1 MRALRTNGPSPVPP
15 SWGRLSFRFRQGP
28 IESTD
33 AHLRGYK
40 QTGYRLLARMG
51 FRSAIGFEID
61 IPTKGDIW
69 ASDLHPRAG
78 HSASLWIIQKPTA
91 LLDDRLVVGIG
102 ILRSSGADIRKHL
115 DVAGDRNL
123 LLLNLPQA
131 LADGAEAQALVQI
144 VKNAIA
150 AAAADF
156 RTPAID
162 LYYVGP
168 AAFAVA
174 LGHRWNGLPAT
185 QLHEFVQ
192 AEGKYVPTAIT

>member
-1 MRALRTNGPSPVPP
+1 MLIYVDTSKQVTAFSLGWAS
-15 SWGRLSFRFRQGP
+15 GR
-28 IESTD
+28 
-33 AHLRGYK
+33 
-40 QTGYRLLARMG
+40 
-51 FRSAIGFEID
+51 RSASKLI
-61 IPTKGDIW
+61 
-69 ASDLHPRAG
+69 
-78 HSASLWIIQKPTA
+78 SLQKVTSGPATCILEPDTVHHFGSA

-102 ILRSSGADIRKHL
+102 ILRSPGADIRKHL